1 MIILEF
7 INSVYGL
14 IFTDTVH
21 TMAHNSCTTLLSLSH
36 NTVKKNK
43 STTSYFSNRIIFYES
58 YIIIVIILI
67 YEPEIIALMNI

>member
-21 TMAHNSCTTLLSLSH
+21 NMAHNSCTTLLSLSH
-36 NTVKKNK
+36 NTVKNK